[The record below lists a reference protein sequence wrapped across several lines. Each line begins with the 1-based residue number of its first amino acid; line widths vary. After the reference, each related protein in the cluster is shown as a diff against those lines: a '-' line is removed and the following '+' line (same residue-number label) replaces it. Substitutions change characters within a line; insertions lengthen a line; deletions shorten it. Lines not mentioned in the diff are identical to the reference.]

1 MGTPIAASEPSVG
14 RTGRLLVA
22 YSNSS
27 THVATTREYLESFA
41 RYSQFEVR
49 YVHVTNGAIFDF
61 DINQFDVILQ
71 SYCARLPFDGLVS
84 ADFIEKFKSF
94 NGIKMIAV
102 QDEYD
107 YTNKLKLA
115 MQQLG
120 YHVVFTAVPQSMLEK
135 VYPEEEFPDT
145 EFISVLTGYVSDQ
158 LMERGRTASSLGDRP
173 IHLGY
178 RGRALPARYGR
189 LGFEKFE
196 IGRRMRSICIER
208 RVPHDIEWEDGE
220 RIYGDAWYDFIASCR
235 AVLGTESGSNVFDFD
250 GEVAAQYQ
258 EMTAARGGPVT
269 YSEFRMHTD
278 PIEARYDMAQI
289 SPRIFEAAALHTPMI
304 LFTGRYSGLIEPDT
318 HYIELK
324 KDFSNIDAVLAQL
337 DDLEG
342 LSRMAQRAYDRLVG
356 SAEFSY
362 RRFAGAVDE
371 TIRRKA
377 KELGIVLRVPRYER
391 DVAQPVFDPTEIASF
406 REQPTASPRHSAIFW
421 CKQLARENVAL
432 KKEIVRLNEVYPAE
446 IKRLN
451 EVYPAEIE
459 RLKKEIVRL
468 NEVYPLRYRV
478 GLVLS
483 IVPAPIRRLVP
494 VPIRRLSRRW
504 MA

>member
-1 MGTPIAASEPSVG
+1 MAVPIIARQPPENRKA
-14 RTGRLLVA
+14 RLLVA

-27 THVATTREYLESFA
+27 THVATTQEYLESFG
-41 RYSQFEVR
+41 RHSQFEVR
-49 YVHVTNGAIFDF
+49 YVHVTNGAIVNF
-61 DINQFDVILQ
+61 DINQFDAIFQ
-71 SYCARLPFDGLVS
+71 SYCARLPFDNFVS
-84 ADFIEKFKSF
+84 SDFIEKLKSF
-94 NGIKMIAV
+94 KGIKLISV

-107 YTNKLKLA
+107 HTNKLKAA
-115 MQQLG
+115 MQQIG

-135 VYPEEEFPDT
+135 VYPEEEFPHT

-158 LMERGRTASSLGDRP
+158 IMERGRAASSLRDRP

-178 RGRALPARYGR
+178 RGRELSPRYGR
-189 LGFEKFE
+189 LGFEKVE
-196 IGRRMRSICIER
+196 IGRRMRTICIER
-208 RVPHDIEWEDGE
+208 GIPHDIEWEDGE
-220 RIYGDAWYDFIASCR
+220 RIYGDAWHDFITSCR

-250 GEVAAQYQ
+250 GEVIAQYQ
-258 EMTAARGGPVT
+258 EMTAARDGPVA
-269 YSEFRMHTD
+269 YSEFRIHTD

-304 LFTGRYSGLIEPDT
+304 LFTGRYSGIIEPDT

-324 KDFSNIDAVLAQL
+324 KDFSNVNAVLARL

-356 SAEFSY
+356 SGEFSY
-362 RRFAGAVDE
+362 RRFAGAVDQ

-377 KELGIVLRVPRYER
+377 KELGVALRTPRYDR
-391 DVAQPVFDPTEIASF
+391 GVAQPVFDPIELASL
-406 REQPTASPRHSAIFW
+406 REQPTAAPRHSAIFW
-421 CKQLARENVAL
+421 CKLLAQENVAL
-432 KKEIVRLNEVYPAE
+432 KKEIVRLNEIYPTK
-446 IKRLN
+446 IKRLDFASAFSGMGKRSI
-451 EVYPAEIE
+451 PF
-459 RLKKEIVRL
+459 
-468 NEVYPLRYRV
+468 RYRA